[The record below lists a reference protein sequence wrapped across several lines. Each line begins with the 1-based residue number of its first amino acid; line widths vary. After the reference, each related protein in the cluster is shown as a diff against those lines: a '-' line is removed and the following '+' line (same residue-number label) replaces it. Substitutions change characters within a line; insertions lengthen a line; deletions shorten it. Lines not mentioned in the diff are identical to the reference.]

1 MNHALPDISAQ
12 NPTAQQAVGAGG
24 VLSREQFAERFRES
38 SRALW
43 CIAASV
49 SRDRLGAE
57 DAVQEAAVIAL
68 GKIEEFN
75 PTTNFIAWMGQIVR
89 FVAMNSARTSA
100 RRERILRQNAPG
112 ELHPEPANRDVD
124 QAWGLSPAMHEALGT
139 LEPTVR
145 ACLLMRVVAG
155 MSYQQISAV
164 LEVPEGTAMSH
175 VFRARKA
182 LASRIDDPAKG
193 GEA

>member
-1 MNHALPDISAQ
+1 MNQAVPDISAQ
-12 NPTAQQAVGAGG
+12 NPTARQAGGAGG

-49 SRDRLGAE
+49 SRDRAGAE

-75 PTTNFIAWMGQIVR
+75 PATNFIAWMGQIVR

-100 RRERILRQNAPG
+100 RRERILRQNASG
-112 ELHPEPANRDVD
+112 DLHHDAADPT
-124 QAWGLSPAMHEALGT
+124 WGLSPALGAALET

-182 LASRIDDPAKG
+182 LASRVEDPAKG

>member
-1 MNHALPDISAQ
+1 MNPALPDISAQ
-12 NPTAQQAVGAGG
+12 NPTAREAGGAGG

-49 SRDRLGAE
+49 SRDRAGAE

-100 RRERILRQNAPG
+100 RRERILRQNASDDLQHDAA
-112 ELHPEPANRDVD
+112 E
-124 QAWGLSPAMHEALGT
+124 QAWGLSPAMSTALET

-145 ACLLMRVVAG
+145 ACLLLRVVAE
-155 MSYQQISAV
+155 MSYQQISGV
-164 LEVPEGTAMSH
+164 LEIPEGTAMSH

-182 LASRIDDPAKG
+182 LASRLEDPSKG
-193 GEA
+193 GAG